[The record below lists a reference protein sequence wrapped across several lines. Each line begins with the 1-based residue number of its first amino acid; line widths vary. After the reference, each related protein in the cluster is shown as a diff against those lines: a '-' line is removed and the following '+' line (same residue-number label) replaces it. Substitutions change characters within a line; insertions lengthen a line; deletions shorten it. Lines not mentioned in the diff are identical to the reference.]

1 MLMIYYCCY
10 ETSEYIERFSEVD
23 PKNQSENNY
32 NNSHSK
38 IGSIMK
44 KVIYM
49 YCKRQAQTF
58 FWEGFNFGDSHW
70 QHWDETLDAWE
81 VCKKTDENDSL

>member
-1 MLMIYYCCY
+1 MKLPNIMISGCWKF
-10 ETSEYIERFSEVD
+10 TRALHNSSENIERFSEVD

-58 FWEGFNFGDSHW
+58 F
-70 QHWDETLDAWE
+70 
-81 VCKKTDENDSL
+81 